1 MPQVKDTKIRIASFP
16 KNYKFSEYLNS
27 SLKSLNPKLDYFKF
41 ADQFNGT
48 KRATNNHYLDL
59 LGMLLKNQSNKLT
72 KIASDAKNLFNV
84 STNIC

>member
-1 MPQVKDTKIRIASFP
+1 MPQEKDTKIRITSFP

-27 SLKSLNPKLDYFKF
+27 SLKPPNPKLDYFKF

-48 KRATNNHYLDL
+48 KKATNNHYLDL
-59 LGMLLKNQSNKLT
+59 LDKLSKNQSNKLT

-84 STNIC
+84 NTNIC